1 MYLRIFPIQVGGSQ
15 KFSDAM
21 IDSRAAKQRPSA
33 AKKARPYFPLYKTGC
48 SIGILMYG
56 LWNNPHIITG

>member
-33 AKKARPYFPLYKTGC
+33 AKKAQPYFPLYKTGC
-48 SIGILMYG
+48 SIGILMNG
-56 LWNNPHIITG
+56 L